1 MIVIHGKVDVDAIK
15 QVAAQILRELQ
26 EKEKEVA

>member
-1 MIVIHGKVDVDAIK
+1 MVVIHGNFNVDAIK

>member
-1 MIVIHGKVDVDAIK
+1 MVVIHGKVNVDALK
-15 QVAAQILRELQ
+15 QVATQILRELQ